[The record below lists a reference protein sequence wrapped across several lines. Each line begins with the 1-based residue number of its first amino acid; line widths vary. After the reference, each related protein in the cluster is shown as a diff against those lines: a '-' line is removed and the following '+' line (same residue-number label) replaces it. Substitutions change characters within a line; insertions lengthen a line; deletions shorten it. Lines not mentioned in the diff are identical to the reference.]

1 MVIFHSYVSL
11 PEGIGHDETWPRHN
25 CFSEVT
31 SAGTGCSPHLRSR
44 WKYPQFEFP
53 PTRKSSESYAFGPI
67 HLGGSCGGFLTCS
80 NSIFWPLLAYIGSIY
95 IYVYIIISLIPWYVL
110 FQITM
115 LKNHYWCL
123 SPSIFIY
130 VHLFS
135 IASHSLALLGCFLK
149 GDGVQRSALAG
160 WRDKYMAAHRDI
172 N

>member
-1 MVIFHSYVSL
+1 MMIFHSYVSL

-44 WKYPQFEFP
+44 WNYPQFEFP

-95 IYVYIIISLIPWYVL
+95 ICIYHYIPNSMIRFVPNNHVKEPLL
-110 FQITM
+110 M
-115 LKNHYWCL
+115 LKPLYFHLC
-123 SPSIFIY
+123 SSIFY
-130 VHLFS
+130 SQPQLS
-135 IASHSLALLGCFLK
+135 IARMLSQRWRSSTECLGGLK
-149 GDGVQRSALAG
+149 RQIYGSP
-160 WRDKYMAAHRDI
+160 
-172 N
+172 